1 MEEMPHNINTIIS
14 ERVFLTISLRCSPKF
29 LLLQSLG
36 RFFVDHMKNY
46 ALGAIS
52 NAHVV
57 HADMSPLGAYDPKCL
72 QLSEQAARAVDFPK
86 TGVPGIMP
94 TDLEPKMYPDFMEN
108 QGRVSYKS
116 EKVIGTMY
124 RTVKERIDGNS
135 RNLQEGR
142 ENGVLDEE
150 KEWQWFPS
158 ESSVTSAHDQD
169 LVVPGYEKYLEEAWR
184 LKCQWDRGN
193 LNLMRHVSYT
203 DV

>member
-1 MEEMPHNINTIIS
+1 MT
-14 ERVFLTISLRCSPKF
+14 
-29 LLLQSLG
+29 
-36 RFFVDHMKNY
+36 DY
-46 ALGAIS
+46 ALGTIS

-57 HADMSPLGAYDPKCL
+57 HADMSPLGARDPKCL
-72 QLSEQAARAVDFPK
+72 QLSEQAARAVNFPK

-94 TDLEPKMYPDFMEN
+94 TGFSPKKYPDFMLKK
-108 QGRVSYKS
+108 GKDSYKS

-135 RNLQEGR
+135 RNRQEGPKI
-142 ENGVLDEE
+142 GVLDEDE
-150 KEWQWFPS
+150 ERQWFPS
-158 ESSVTSAHDQD
+158 ESSVTSAYDQD